1 MPGTPLGTFRA
12 IRTIEMTTFTL
23 VTFNCLGAPGL
34 GAGRRLLALA
44 RELNRRADAV
54 VCLQEVQ
61 AHTYRK
67 LLLDACVAFPTHAF
81 EPFVHA
87 PKGGLLT
94 LAGSP
99 IEEVSFTLFRD
110 RGLWYTPAV
119 ADWILHKGVLR
130 IRLTCDDTPVSVLNT
145 HLTANYLGDWRG
157 DNLFT
162 RNERA
167 QLRQLAEIV
176 RRESP
181 EALVLVAGD
190 FNIPRGSWLYEEFI
204 AESGLIDPLAG
215 DVRPTVRAP
224 RGMPARYSAPIDF
237 ALLRSPASLRLHI
250 GSDLLFREK
259 IPVGDKRSA
268 YLSDHCGIELRLAWE
283 RTDIKSIVSNVV

>member
-1 MPGTPLGTFRA
+1 
-12 IRTIEMTTFTL
+12 MTTLTL

-34 GAGRRLLALA
+34 GAARRLLALA

-61 AHTYRK
+61 AHIYRR
-67 LLLDACVAFPTHAF
+67 LLVGACIAYSAHAF

-94 LAGSP
+94 LARSP
-99 IEEVSFTLFRD
+99 IEEVGFTLFRD

-130 IRLTCDDTPVSVLNT
+130 IRQTCDGLPVIVLNT

-167 QLRQLAEIV
+167 QLRQLAELV
-176 RRESP
+176 RSESP
-181 EALVLVAGD
+181 DALVLVAGD
-190 FNIPRGSWLYEEFI
+190 FNIPRGSWLYKEFI
-204 AESGLIDPLAG
+204 AESGLLDPLAG
-215 DVRPTVRAP
+215 DTRPTVRLP
-224 RGMPARYSAPIDF
+224 RGLPARYAAPIDF
-237 ALLRSPASLRLHI
+237 ALLRAPTPLRLHVA
-250 GSDLLFREK
+250 SDLLFREK
-259 IPVGDKRSA
+259 ILVGERRWA
-268 YLSDHCGIELRLAWE
+268 YLSDHCGLELRLTWE
-283 RTDIKSIVSNVV
+283 RHNMI